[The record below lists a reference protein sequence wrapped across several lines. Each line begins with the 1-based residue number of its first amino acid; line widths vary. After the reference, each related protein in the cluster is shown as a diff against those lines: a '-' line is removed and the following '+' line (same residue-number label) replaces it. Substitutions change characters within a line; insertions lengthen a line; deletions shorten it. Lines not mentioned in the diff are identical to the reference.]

1 MRRDRGICCRAVAA
15 TAGKTHEHGEP
26 GGSGVTRY
34 AVEHRRAGAHHKAGP
49 HPETAGPKLPEGSG
63 DTSRAGPDER
73 EPDAKSILAAP
84 GGQG

>member
-1 MRRDRGICCRAVAA
+1 MAA
-15 TAGKTHEHGEP
+15 TAGNTHERGEL
-26 GGSGVTRY
+26 GGSGVARY

-63 DTSRAGPDER
+63 DTSRVGLDER
-73 EPDAKSILAAP
+73 EPGAGPVLAAP